1 MKQKLLELEV
11 ASIGINHRMLWIPAG
26 HLLAGYYQTETEAA
40 KAYDKAC
47 IVTKGKP
54 KNLPESTYEVRRC
67 KLTLA

>member
-1 MKQKLLELEV
+1 MNLKSHQSE
-11 ASIGINHRMLWIPAG
+11 SITGCYGYPAG